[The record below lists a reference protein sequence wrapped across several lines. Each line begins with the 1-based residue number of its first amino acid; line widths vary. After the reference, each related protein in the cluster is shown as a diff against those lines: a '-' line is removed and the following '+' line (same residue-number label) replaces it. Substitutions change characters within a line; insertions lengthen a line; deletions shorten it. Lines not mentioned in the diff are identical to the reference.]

1 VSILVQSVSLTLQYE
16 DHIVS
21 IKDFTN
27 REGAPLG
34 EGSDRSNDL
43 LVEVRTAE
51 LRCSML
57 RCKLHPQK
65 PISKDPFTIP

>member
-1 VSILVQSVSLTLQYE
+1 MKI
-16 DHIVS
+16 IFVS

-65 PISKDPFTIP
+65 VTLVKTPLP